1 MDPKDRQSYDF
12 EPSTLLWNKVRMR
25 TDFVVRSLT
34 LQKNVT
40 QKEKEQEIYT
50 RETTEIATQEH
61 TKPLN
66 IRNDLYGKIV

>member
-50 RETTEIATQEH
+50 R
-61 TKPLN
+61 
-66 IRNDLYGKIV
+66 